1 MTATNQ
7 TACNSLEASRNLPA
21 TSHDGTFHRLGKTLE
36 KAARLRKRALPYNDT
51 TAEFI
56 GGDME
61 GITHRNYEAAL
72 RRLWKA
78 EVVAPGLGIHD
89 ASPEE
94 VGTQNDAAAG
104 TLREISKMR
113 AKIASDKFEKTL
125 KKHYTPH
132 QRQAL
137 ARLLS
142 IILHGE
148 AYALFTSASL
158 LPVVK
163 GTGPK
168 LGMAMQVMEEAKH
181 FIVMRELVRRID
193 RVYPQSVWDY
203 ELLEGVLKAKPINRL
218 FGMNVVVESIAM
230 NFFSTFATFPGLEDV
245 LKMFHLDESRHSAFP
260 QSYTKESPLSFLERH
275 SPARQLARSMM
286 LLPLF
291 GLLFEI
297 EDDAKAIGMDIFE
310 FGGKC
315 LDKVFR
321 LSERSGFYTTLNR
334 KDAMRA
340 YNLLINS
347 YKKGTLKADYPGFVD
362 FALDKTVI
370 RDAEMKR
377 LEEEIFG
384 TEDKVRGFLNKALD
398 PAKGRLLTALSRV
411 LDLGEPA
418 LA

>member
-1 MTATNQ
+1 MATA
-7 TACNSLEASRNLPA
+7 AHAYHPLKASRNLKGIEN
-21 TSHDGTFHRLGKTLE
+21 DGPFHRLGTALE
-36 KAARLRKRALPYNDT
+36 RPARLRRRAMPYDDR
-51 TAEFI
+51 TATFI

-61 GITHRNYEAAL
+61 GITHRNYETAL

-78 EVVAPGLGIHD
+78 EVIAPGLGIHD

-94 VGTQNDAAAG
+94 VAEHNDAAAA
-104 TLREISKMR
+104 TLREIGKIR
-113 AKIASDKFEKTL
+113 AKIDSDKFLKTIEKN
-125 KKHYTPH
+125 YTPR

-137 ARLLS
+137 AKLLS

-181 FIVMRELVRRID
+181 FIVMRELVKRID
-193 RVYPQSVWDY
+193 RIYPQNVWD
-203 ELLEGVLKAKPINRL
+203 LTMLEGVLKAKPMNRL
-218 FGMNVVVESIAM
+218 FGMNVVVESVAM

-260 QSYTKESPLSFLERH
+260 QSYTKEAPLSFLERH
-275 SPARQLARSMM
+275 SPLRQFGRSWM

-297 EDDAKAIGMDIFE
+297 EDDAKAIGIDIFE

-334 KDAMRA
+334 KDAMRL
-340 YNLLINS
+340 YNVVINA
-347 YKKGTLKADYPGFVD
+347 YKKQTLGSAYPGFTD
-362 FALDKTVI
+362 FTLDKTVI
-370 RDAEMKR
+370 RDEEMKR

-384 TEDKVRGFLNKALD
+384 TDDKIRGYVNRALD
-398 PAKGRLLTALSRV
+398 PAKERLLNGLSG
-411 LDLGEPA
+411 LLQLGEPA
-418 LA
+418 QA